1 MDLEFRDE
9 KDAALLT
16 RLTRNVHDDH
26 HHRHPEIFKPFD
38 FEAIRAWYERV
49 LASERTAGLVAYLNG
64 EPVGY
69 ALLVHQKKGNNPFV
83 VEGYDILFVDQ
94 MCVQEGFQSRGIGE
108 RIMEEV
114 FRRARALGAKRVE
127 LTVWSDNAGARRF
140 YERMGL
146 EVYLEKRGKTV

>member
-16 RLTRNVHDDH
+16 RLTRYVYDAH
-26 HHRHPEIFKPFD
+26 HRRHPEIFKPFD

-49 LASERTAGLVAYLNG
+49 LAREHTAGLVAYLHG

-69 ALLVHQKKGNNPFV
+69 ALLVHQKKRDNPFV
-83 VEGYDILFVDQ
+83 VENYEILFVDQ
-94 MCVQEGFQSRGIGE
+94 MCVKEGFQSRGIGA

-114 FRRARALGAKRVE
+114 FARARDLGVKRVE
-127 LTVWSDNAGARRF
+127 LTVWVDNVGARAF
-140 YERMGL
+140 YDRMGF
-146 EVYLEKRGKTV
+146 EVYLEKRGKDL